1 MINVKL
7 NDIGDFYLYLAND
20 FVKFFLRF
28 FLRGMIIFT
37 LDDSG
42 EDPFPGTEQT
52 RGG

>member
-7 NDIGDFYLYLAND
+7 NDIGDYYLCLANE
-20 FVKFFLRF
+20 FVKLFLRF
-28 FLRGMIIFT
+28 FLRGIIFSN

-42 EDPFPGTEQT
+42 EDPSPGTEQT